1 MRSIVLIQMS
11 FETWWWRIFY
21 ESLKAVNRIFQNF
34 NFFCH
39 LSNRLICQRAKVCHY
54 STLLVTKEIF
64 FVKYDPKNTKLGAF
78 LDIIS
83 KPSRNI
89 LSHQV
94 PNPLFFTLYPLIT
107 YCLSKQSIIVHY
119 IYKIAI
125 KNSQISIYIKIY
137 VSIMMQYFIMSWYCI
152 RSQCSIILLPCITSW
167 PSVALWPG
175 IASWSNHILWPSI
188 APWLCIT
195 L

>member
-1 MRSIVLIQMS
+1 MS
-11 FETWWWRIFY
+11 
-21 ESLKAVNRIFQNF
+21 ESKGLPLF
-34 NFFCH
+34 NTFGYQRNLFCQIW
-39 LSNRLICQRAKVCHY
+39 SK
-54 STLLVTKEIF
+54 
-64 FVKYDPKNTKLGAF
+64 KYKIRCSPI
-78 LDIIS
+78 IIS

-152 RSQCSIILLPCITSW
+152 MSQCSIILLPCITSW

-188 APWLCIT
+188 APWLCIP